1 VTILSYFHIVG
12 QYSILSNLTM
22 TYDFII
28 FGHLRN
34 GVVYIF
40 GGVYMYVGSY
50 MCVCVYVCMSII
62 R

>member
-1 VTILSYFHIVG
+1 
-12 QYSILSNLTM
+12 M